1 MRNLKYGCAVVKSSE
16 APEQA
21 SDKSE
26 QPKKTDKKAKTATAA
41 KSDKKDRPAKSG
53 KVSGRFWK
61 LLGASAD
68 RNVARSRG
76 EVEASSAFDGKAAGL
91 DDDQLRKASGLLN
104 LEGLAESADIPQ
116 FLAIAREA
124 ADRATGLR
132 PFDVQLEGALRM
144 LAGDVVE
151 MATGEGK
158 TLSGA
163 IAAAGY
169 ALAGRKVHVIS
180 VNDYL
185 ARRDAEWM
193 GPLLEAMGLSVGW
206 ITEDSTP
213 EQRRAA
219 YQCDVTY
226 GSVNEIGFDMLRD
239 QLVTD
244 VADLVSPNPDVA
256 LIDEA
261 DSVLVDEAL
270 VPLVLAGTTHRE
282 TPRIEIIE
290 LVGTLTPGVDYD
302 SDDDR
307 RNIHLTETGAQKVEK
322 TLGGIDLYSEEHVV
336 TTLTEVNVA
345 LHAHVLL
352 QRDVHYIVRDG
363 KVQLI
368 NASRGRIATLQRWP
382 DGLQAAVEA
391 KEGIETTDTGEVLD
405 TITVQALIN
414 RYPRV
419 CGMTGT
425 ALAAGEQL
433 RQFYRLG
440 VSPIEPN
447 TPNIREDEPD
457 RVYITAAAKMEAI
470 LEHIAEVHATGRPV
484 LVGTRDVAESE
495 ELFEKLVRR
504 GVPATVLNAKNDA
517 EEAAV
522 IAEAGALNAVTVST
536 QMAGRGTDIRL
547 GGSEA
552 GEDDD
557 RKAAVV
563 ELGGLHV
570 VGTGRHHTQRLDN
583 QLRGRAGRQGDPGSS
598 VFFSSWEDEL
608 VTSHL
613 DRAKLPMDT
622 DEDGRITSAKASGL
636 IDHAQRVA
644 EGRLLDVHAN
654 TWRYNQLIAQQRAII
669 VDRRNTLLST
679 TAARDELEKLAPQRF
694 AELRGTA
701 EPGDD
706 ELDEDLD
713 TDAET
718 TEAEDESGRLMSE
731 DELERTCRLIML
743 YHLDRG
749 WADHLAYLADIRESI
764 HLRALG
770 RQNPLDEFHR
780 LAVDAFTSLTADAI
794 EAAQQ
799 TFETANITEETPG
812 LDLSKLARPTSTWTY
827 MVHDNPL
834 QDDTLSALSLP
845 GVFR

>member
-1 MRNLKYGCAVVKSSE
+1 MA
-16 APEQA
+16 
-21 SDKSE
+21 
-26 QPKKTDKKAKTATAA
+26 
-41 KSDKKDRPAKSG
+41 KDRKNSAAGP
-53 KVSGRFWK
+53 GRISRGFWR
-61 LLGASAD
+61 LLGASTEKTKAESM
-68 RNVARSRG
+68 A
-76 EVEASSAFDGKAAGL
+76 EVSASAEFDEKAKGL
-91 DDDQLRKASGLLN
+91 DDEQLLKAAKLLE
-104 LEGLAESADIPQ
+104 LGDLAAAADIPQ

-124 ADRATGLR
+124 AERTTALR
-132 PFDVQLEGALRM
+132 PFDVQLLGALRM

-169 ALAGRKVHVIS
+169 ALGGRNVHVVTI
-180 VNDYL
+180 NDYL

-193 GPLLEAMGLSVGW
+193 APLIEAMGLTVGW
-206 ITEDSTP
+206 ITAESTAD
-213 EQRRAA
+213 ERRAA
-219 YQCDVTY
+219 YECDVTY
-226 GSVNEIGFDMLRD
+226 ASVNEIGFDVLRD

-282 TPRIEIIE
+282 TPKVEIVR
-290 LVGTLTPGVDYD
+290 LVGELAAGIDYD
-302 SDDDR
+302 TDSDS
-307 RNIHLTETGAQKVEK
+307 RNVHLTEDGAKKLEAA
-322 TLGGIDLYSEEHVV
+322 LGGIDLYSEEHVT

-363 KVQLI
+363 AVQLI
-368 NASRGRIATLQRWP
+368 NSSRGRIASLQRWP

-391 KEGIETTDTGEVLD
+391 KEGIETTETGEVLD

-414 RYPRV
+414 RYPTV

-433 RQFYRLG
+433 RQFYKLG
-440 VSPIEPN
+440 VSPIPSNAPN
-447 TPNIREDEPD
+447 VREDAAD
-457 RVYITAAAKMEAI
+457 RVYITAAAKTEAI
-470 LEHIAEVHATGRPV
+470 MEHIIEVHATGQPI
-484 LVGTRDVAESE
+484 LVGTHDVAESE
-495 ELFEKLVRR
+495 ELHERLIRR
-504 GVPATVLNAKNDA
+504 GVPAVVLNAKNDE

-522 IAEAGALNAVTVST
+522 IAEAGKLGTVTVST

-547 GGSEA
+547 GGSEETDHDKVA
-552 GEDDD
+552 
-557 RKAAVV
+557 

-570 VGTGRHHTQRLDN
+570 IGTGRHRTERLDN

-598 VFFSSWEDEL
+598 VFFASWEDD
-608 VTSHL
+608 VVVAHL
-613 DRAKLPMDT
+613 DEGKLPTEAD
-622 DEDGRITSAKASGL
+622 DSGKIISAKAGTL
-636 IDHAQRVA
+636 LDHAQRVA

-669 VDRRNTLLST
+669 VERRNTLLST
-679 TAARDELEKLAPQRF
+679 PAARNELKDLSPERYEELAANSSDEQLEII
-694 AELRGTA
+694 
-701 EPGDD
+701 
-706 ELDEDLD
+706 
-713 TDAET
+713 
-718 TEAEDESGRLMSE
+718 
-731 DELERTCRLIML
+731 CRQIML
-743 YHLDRG
+743 FHLDRG

-780 LAVDAFTSLTADAI
+780 MAVDAFANLAADAI
-794 EAAQQ
+794 EASQQ
-799 TFETANITEETPG
+799 TFETANILEEEQG

-834 QDDTLSALSLP
+834 NDDTLSALSLP

>member
-1 MRNLKYGCAVVKSSE
+1 VPKTSS
-16 APEQA
+16 
-21 SDKSE
+21 
-26 QPKKTDKKAKTATAA
+26 AK
-41 KSDKKDRPAKSG
+41 P
-53 KVSGRFWK
+53 GRLSSKFWK
-61 LLGASAD
+61 LLGATTE
-68 RNVARSRG
+68 RNEARSLS
-76 EVEASSAFDGKAAGL
+76 EVTGAAKFEE
-91 DDDQLRKASGLLN
+91 KASGLDDEQLTKAARLLQ
-104 LEGLAESADIPQ
+104 LEDLADAADIPQ

-124 ADRATGLR
+124 AERTTTLR
-132 PFDVQLEGALRM
+132 PFDVQLLAALRM

-169 ALAGRKVHVIS
+169 AIGGRNVHVITI
-180 VNDYL
+180 NDYL
-185 ARRDAEWM
+185 AKRDAQWM
-193 GPLLEAMGLSVGW
+193 GPLLEALGLTVGW
-206 ITEDSTP
+206 ITEDSTA
-213 EQRRAA
+213 EERRAA

-226 GSVNEIGFDMLRD
+226 ASVNEIGFDVLRD

-282 TPRIEIIE
+282 QPRVEVIR
-290 LVGTLTPGVDYD
+290 LVGELISGPD
-302 SDDDR
+302 SDENFATDDDN
-307 RNIHLTETGAQKVEK
+307 RNVHLTDAGARKLEAK
-322 TLGGIDLYSEEHVV
+322 LGGIDLYSEEHVG

-352 QRDVHYIVRDG
+352 QRDVHYIVRDDA
-363 KVQLI
+363 VHLI
-368 NASRGRIATLQRWP
+368 NSSRGRIASLQRWP

-391 KEGIETTDTGEVLD
+391 KEGIETTETGEVLD

-414 RYPRV
+414 RYPTV

-433 RQFYRLG
+433 RQFYKLG
-440 VSPIEPN
+440 VSPIPPN
-447 TPNIREDEPD
+447 MPNIREDETD
-457 RVYITAAAKMEAI
+457 RVYITAAAKTDAI
-470 LEHIAEVHATGRPV
+470 VEHIAEVHETGQPV
-484 LVGTRDVAESE
+484 LVGTHDVAESE
-495 ELFEKLVRR
+495 ELHEKLVKA
-504 GVPATVLNAKNDA
+504 GVPAVVLNAKNDA

-522 IAEAGALNAVTVST
+522 IAEAGKLGSVTVST

-547 GGSEA
+547 GGSEVA
-552 GEDDD
+552 DDSAE
-557 RKAAVV
+557 KAEIT

-570 VGTGRHHTQRLDN
+570 VGTGRHHTERLDN

-598 VFFSSWEDEL
+598 VFFSSWEDD
-608 VTSHL
+608 VVSAHL
-613 DRAKLPMDT
+613 DSGKLPMET
-622 DEDGRITSAKASGL
+622 DDDGRIVSAKAAGL
-636 IDHAQRVA
+636 LDHAQRVA

-669 VDRRNTLLST
+669 VDRRDTLLRT
-679 TAARDELEKLAPQRF
+679 ETARDELRERSPERYDTLV
-694 AELRGTA
+694 AELRTRGA
-701 EPGDD
+701 QG
-706 ELDEDLD
+706 
-713 TDAET
+713 TDADDGEEKLVT
-718 TEAEDESGRLMSE
+718 I
-731 DELERTCRLIML
+731 CRLIML

-749 WADHLAYLADIRESI
+749 WCEHLAYLADIRESI

-780 LAVDAFTSLTADAI
+780 MAVDAFASLAADAI

-799 TFETANITEETPG
+799 TFDTADSIEDEPG
-812 LDLSKLARPTSTWTY
+812 IDLSKLARPTSTWTY

-834 QDDTLSALSLP
+834 NDDTMSALSLP

>member
-1 MRNLKYGCAVVKSSE
+1 MPKTTRAQPGRLSS
-16 APEQA
+16 
-21 SDKSE
+21 
-26 QPKKTDKKAKTATAA
+26 
-41 KSDKKDRPAKSG
+41 
-53 KVSGRFWK
+53 RFWK
-61 LLGASAD
+61 LLGASTEK
-68 RNVARSRG
+68 NRSRSLTQ
-76 EVEASSAFDGKAAGL
+76 VTDASEYNDEAAGL
-91 DDDQLRKASGLLN
+91 TGEQLRKAAGLLN
-104 LEGLAESADIPQ
+104 LEDLAESEDIPQ

-124 ADRATGLR
+124 GERTTGLR
-132 PFDVQLEGALRM
+132 PFDVQLLGALRM
-144 LAGDVVE
+144 LAGDVIE

-158 TLSGA
+158 TLAGA

-169 ALAGRKVHVIS
+169 ALAGRHVHVVTI
-180 VNDYL
+180 NDYL

-193 GPLLEAMGLSVGW
+193 GPLIEAMGLTVGW
-206 ITEDSTP
+206 ITAESSS
-213 EQRRAA
+213 EERRAA
-219 YQCDVTY
+219 YGCDVTY
-226 GSVNEIGFDMLRD
+226 ASVNEIGFDVLRD

-282 TPRIEIIE
+282 TPRLEIIKLAGE
-290 LVGTLTPGVDYD
+290 LEAGTDYD
-302 SDDDR
+302 TDADS
-307 RNIHLTETGAQKVEK
+307 RNVHLTEVGARKVEK
-322 TLGGIDLYSEEHVV
+322 ALGGIDLYSEEHVV
-336 TTLTEVNVA
+336 TTLTEINVA

-352 QRDVHYIVRDG
+352 QRDVHYIVRDDA
-363 KVQLI
+363 VHLI
-368 NASRGRIATLQRWP
+368 NAARGRIAQLQRWP

-391 KEGIETTDTGEVLD
+391 KEGIETTETGEVLD

-414 RYPRV
+414 RYATV

-440 VSPIEPN
+440 VSPIPPN
-447 TPNIREDEPD
+447 EPNIREDESD
-457 RVYITAAAKMEAI
+457 RVYITAAAKNDAI
-470 LEHIAEVHATGRPV
+470 VAHIAEVNDTGQPV

-495 ELFEKLVRR
+495 DLHERLLRR
-504 GVPATVLNAKNDA
+504 GVPAVVLNAKNDA
-517 EEAAV
+517 EEAQV
-522 IAEAGALNAVTVST
+522 IAEAGKFGVVTVST

-547 GGSEA
+547 GGSDEA
-552 GEDDD
+552 DHD
-557 RKAAVV
+557 KVA

-598 VFFSSWEDEL
+598 VFFSSWEDD
-608 VTSHL
+608 VVAANL
-613 DRAKLPMDT
+613 DHNKLPMET
-622 DEDGRITSAKASGL
+622 DEDGRIVSPKAAGL
-636 IDHAQRVA
+636 LDHAQRVA
-644 EGRLLDVHAN
+644 EGRMLDVHAN

-669 VDRRNTLLST
+669 VDRRNTLLRNP
-679 TAARDELEKLAPQRF
+679 TAREELAELAPKRYQELAETEGISEDRLEKI
-694 AELRGTA
+694 
-701 EPGDD
+701 
-706 ELDEDLD
+706 
-713 TDAET
+713 
-718 TEAEDESGRLMSE
+718 
-731 DELERTCRLIML
+731 CRLIML

-780 LAVDAFTSLTADAI
+780 LAVDAFASLAADAI

-799 TFETANITEETPG
+799 TFETANVLDEEPG

-827 MVHDNPL
+827 MVNDNPL
-834 QDDTLSALSLP
+834 SDDTLSTLSLP

>member
-1 MRNLKYGCAVVKSSE
+1 M
-16 APEQA
+16 
-21 SDKSE
+21 
-26 QPKKTDKKAKTATAA
+26 
-41 KSDKKDRPAKSG
+41 
-53 KVSGRFWK
+53 
-61 LLGASAD
+61 
-68 RNVARSRG
+68 G
-76 EVEASSAFDGKAAGL
+76 EVRAAADYDKKAAGL
-91 DDDQLRKASGLLN
+91 DDEQLRKAAQLLN
-104 LEGLAESADIPQ
+104 LDDLAASTDIPQ

-124 ADRATGLR
+124 AERATTLR
-132 PFDVQLEGALRM
+132 PFDVQLQGALRM

-158 TLSGA
+158 TLAGA

-169 ALAGRKVHVIS
+169 AIGGRRVHVIS

-193 GPLLEAMGLSVGW
+193 GPLLEAMGLTVGW
-206 ITEDSTP
+206 ITGDSTAG
-213 EQRRAA
+213 ERRAA
-219 YQCDVTY
+219 YRCNVTY
-226 GSVNEIGFDMLRD
+226 ASVNEIGFDVLRD
-239 QLVTD
+239 QLVTE
-244 VADLVSPNPDVA
+244 VEDLVSPDPDVA

-282 TPRIEIIE
+282 TPRVEIVE
-290 LVGTLTPGVDYD
+290 LVGRLAAGVDYD
-302 SDDDR
+302 TDADR
-307 RNIHLTETGAQKVEK
+307 RNIHLTEKGAEKVEEA
-322 TLGGIDLYSEEHVV
+322 LGGIDLYSEEHVA

-345 LHAHVLL
+345 LHAHTLL

-363 KVQLI
+363 AVQLI
-368 NASRGRIATLQRWP
+368 NASRGRIAQLQRWP

-391 KEGIETTDTGEVLD
+391 KEGIETTETGEVLD

-414 RYPRV
+414 RYPTV

-433 RQFYRLG
+433 RQFYKLG
-440 VSPIEPN
+440 VSPIPPN
-447 TPNIREDEPD
+447 TPNIRADEPD
-457 RVYITAAAKMEAI
+457 RVYITAAAKTDAI
-470 LEHIAEVHATGRPV
+470 IDHIAEVHATGRPV
-484 LVGTRDVAESE
+484 LVGTHDVAESE
-495 ELFEKLVRR
+495 ELHERLVRR
-504 GVPATVLNAKNDA
+504 GVPAVVLNAKNDE
-517 EEAAV
+517 EEARV

-547 GGSEA
+547 GGSE
-552 GEDDD
+552 EKNHDEI
-557 RKAAVV
+557 V

-570 VGTGRHHTQRLDN
+570 VGTGRHRTERLDN

-598 VFFSSWEDEL
+598 VFFASWEDD
-608 VTSHL
+608 VVVAHL
-613 DRAKLPMDT
+613 EPGKLPTESD
-622 DEDGRITSAKASGL
+622 DDGKIISPKAATL
-636 IDHAQRVA
+636 LDHAQRVA
-644 EGRLLDVHAN
+644 EGALLDVHAN

-679 TAARDELEKLAPQRF
+679 TAARDELKELSPKRYEELAEELSEK
-694 AELRGTA
+694 
-701 EPGDD
+701 
-706 ELDEDLD
+706 
-713 TDAET
+713 
-718 TEAEDESGRLMSE
+718 RLE
-731 DELERTCRLIML
+731 EICRLIML

-749 WADHLAYLADIRESI
+749 WADHQAYLADIRESI

-780 LAVDAFTSLTADAI
+780 MAVDAFASLAADAI

-799 TFETANITEETPG
+799 TFETANVLEDEPG

-834 QDDTLSALSLP
+834 ADDTLSALSLP

>member
-1 MRNLKYGCAVVKSSE
+1 MPKTTRSQPGRLSS
-16 APEQA
+16 
-21 SDKSE
+21 
-26 QPKKTDKKAKTATAA
+26 
-41 KSDKKDRPAKSG
+41 
-53 KVSGRFWK
+53 RFWR
-61 LLGASAD
+61 LLGATTEK
-68 RNVARSRG
+68 NRSRSMG
-76 EVEASSAFDGKAAGL
+76 DVTAAEEYEKEAADLSDEK
-91 DDDQLRKASGLLN
+91 LRKASGLLN
-104 LEGLAESADIPQ
+104 LDDLADSADIPQ

-124 ADRATGLR
+124 AERATGLR
-132 PFDVQLEGALRM
+132 PFDVQLLGALRM
-144 LAGDVVE
+144 LAGDVIE

-158 TLSGA
+158 TLAGA

-169 ALAGRKVHVIS
+169 ALAGRHVHVVTI
-180 VNDYL
+180 NDYL

-193 GPLLEAMGLSVGW
+193 GPLLEAMGLTVGW
-206 ITEDSTP
+206 ITAESSRDDRKS
-213 EQRRAA
+213 A
-219 YQCDVTY
+219 YDCDVTY
-226 GSVNEIGFDMLRD
+226 ASVNEIGFDVLRD

-244 VADLVSPNPDVA
+244 VEDLVSPNPDVA

-282 TPRIEIIE
+282 TPRLEIIK
-290 LVGTLTPGVDYD
+290 LVGNLTAEKDYD
-302 SDDDR
+302 TDADS
-307 RNIHLTETGAQKVEK
+307 RNVHLTEAGARKVEK
-322 TLGGIDLYSEEHVV
+322 ALGGIDLYSEEHVG

-352 QRDVHYIVRDG
+352 QRDVHYIVRDDA
-363 KVQLI
+363 VHLI
-368 NASRGRIATLQRWP
+368 NSSRGRIAQLQRWP

-391 KEGIETTDTGEVLD
+391 KEGIETTETGEVLD

-414 RYPRV
+414 RYSTV

-433 RQFYRLG
+433 RQFYKLG
-440 VSPIEPN
+440 VSPIPPN

-457 RVYITAAAKMEAI
+457 RVYITAAAKNDAI
-470 LEHIAEVHATGRPV
+470 VDHIAEVHETGQPV

-495 ELFEKLVRR
+495 DLHERLVRR
-504 GVPATVLNAKNDA
+504 NVPAVLLNAKNDA
-517 EEAAV
+517 EEAQV
-522 IAEAGALNAVTVST
+522 IAEAGTYGSVTVST

-547 GGSEA
+547 GGSDES
-552 GEDDD
+552 DHD
-557 RKAAVV
+557 RVA

-570 VGTGRHHTQRLDN
+570 VGTGRHNTERLDN

-598 VFFSSWEDEL
+598 VFFSSWEDE
-608 VTSHL
+608 VVAANL
-613 DRAKLPMDT
+613 DSNKLPTET
-622 DEDGRITSAKASGL
+622 DEDGRILSPKASGL
-636 IDHAQRVA
+636 LDHAQRVA

-669 VDRRNTLLST
+669 VERRNTLLRT
-679 TAARDELEKLAPQRF
+679 PTAREELEDLAPKRYK
-694 AELRGTA
+694 EL
-701 EPGDD
+701 
-706 ELDEDLD
+706 
-713 TDAET
+713 
-718 TEAEDESGRLMSE
+718 AEDVSEERLE
-731 DELERTCRLIML
+731 KICRLIML

-780 LAVDAFTSLTADAI
+780 MAVDAFASLAADAI

-799 TFETANITEETPG
+799 TFETANILEDEPG

-827 MVHDNPL
+827 MVNDNPL
-834 QDDTLSALSLP
+834 SDDTLSTLSLP